1 MTEANDRKK
10 KLLADFADALGA
22 LVADRLSDLNP
33 EKAQAVDASVKA
45 GVATIQLAISTSPI
59 VIAAFLRSRDPAVP
73 MHPLFRIEIG
83 GDAPSAATN

>member
-1 MTEANDRKK
+1 MSDERKK
-10 KLLADFADALGA
+10 RLLADFSDALGA

-33 EKAQAVDASVKA
+33 EKAKAVDASVKA

-59 VIAAFLRSRDPAVP
+59 VVACFLRSRDPAVP

-83 GDAPSAATN
+83 DIPSRTTN